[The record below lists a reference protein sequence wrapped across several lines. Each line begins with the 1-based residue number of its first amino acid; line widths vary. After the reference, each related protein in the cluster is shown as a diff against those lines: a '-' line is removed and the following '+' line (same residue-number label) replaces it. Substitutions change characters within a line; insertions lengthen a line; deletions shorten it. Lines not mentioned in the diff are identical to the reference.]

1 MNGTERM
8 KKTTILIDTDFGDDT
23 DDAAA
28 FRLALSCGCLDIAAV
43 TTVFGDTKKR
53 AEMVLEFLSLTA
65 DMIFPQRQGTKKL
78 SLNGPTAPGRSL
90 SSTLF

>member
-28 FRLALSCGCLDIAAV
+28 FRLALWISQL
-43 TTVFGDTKKR
+43 
-53 AEMVLEFLSLTA
+53 
-65 DMIFPQRQGTKKL
+65 
-78 SLNGPTAPGRSL
+78 
-90 SSTLF
+90 